1 LDEGQRIVLDRAPE
15 VAGTYGEE
23 LHNKDHGDISM
34 FRVAM
39 NPEAADAVAKTLNS
53 GFIGQG
59 PRVEEFEAKLGSRL
73 QTPYVLSV
81 NSCTSAIHLAFHL
94 IRTGGSGLF
103 GPEFPD
109 VSDGDE
115 VLTSA
120 LTCTAT
126 NWPALAERLALKWVD
141 VDPST
146 LNIDL
151 LDAEAKLTPKT
162 KVLLF
167 VHWGGYPVD
176 LDAVKA
182 LQDRCFA
189 RFGFKPYVIE
199 DCAHSWGASWR
210 GRPLGSDGHFA
221 VFSFQAIKHLTC
233 GDGGALVCP
242 NSAAY
247 DRGKLVR
254 WFGIDREQRNGF
266 RAEGNIE
273 HYGFKFHMNDINATI
288 GLSNL
293 GFVPPLMQRHR
304 DNSAFYDD
312 ALRDIPGVQQLQRK
326 TCERTSACW
335 LYSLMVED
343 LSGFTKKMLE
353 NGISVS
359 QVHSRN
365 DRHSCVS
372 AFQSALPVLDSIEDR
387 YICIPVGWWVGDS
400 EREYIVDV
408 IRSGW

>member
-1 LDEGQRIVLDRAPE
+1 
-15 VAGTYGEE
+15 
-23 LHNKDHGDISM
+23 M

-39 NPEAADAVAKTLNS
+39 NPEAADAVAQTLHS

-59 PRVEEFEAKLGSRL
+59 PRVEEFEGELCARL
-73 QTPYVLSV
+73 QTPHVLSL

-94 IRTGGSGLF
+94 IRTGGSELF

-109 VSDGDE
+109 VEDGDE

-126 NWPALAERLALKWVD
+126 NWPALAERMDLKWVD
-141 VDPST
+141 VDPTT

-151 LDAEAKLTPKT
+151 RDAEAKLSPKT

-176 LDAVKA
+176 LDAVTA
-182 LQDRCFA
+182 LQDRCYE

-199 DCAHSWGASWR
+199 DCAHAWGSSWKN
-210 GRPLGSDGHFA
+210 RPLGSSGHLG

-242 NSAAY
+242 NRAVY

-254 WFGIDREQRNGF
+254 WFGIDREKRNGF

-293 GFVPPLMQRHR
+293 DYVLPLMQRHR
-304 DNSAFYDD
+304 ENSSFYDE
-312 ALRDIPGVQQLQRK
+312 ALQGVPGLTLLQRK
-326 TCERTSACW
+326 TPDRVSASW

-343 LSGFTKKMLE
+343 LHGFTTKLLE

-359 QVHSRN
+359 QVHTRN
-365 DRHSCVS
+365 DQHSCVS
-372 AFQSALPVLDSIEDR
+372 AFRSKLPVLDNIEDKFL
-387 YICIPVGWWVGDS
+387 CIPVGWWVGDS
-400 EREYIVDV
+400 EREYIADV